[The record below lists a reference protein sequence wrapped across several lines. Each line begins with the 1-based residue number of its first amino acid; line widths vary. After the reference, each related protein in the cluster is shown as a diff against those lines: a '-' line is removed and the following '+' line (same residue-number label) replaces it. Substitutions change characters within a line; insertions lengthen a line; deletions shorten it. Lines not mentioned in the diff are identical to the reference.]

1 MPMGTHKLILDDD
14 FAEDFSLIAI
24 HCSEEAYKVAYL
36 LNQFAQLKLYR
47 RVVDLEYSNN
57 GLEITFP
64 LFEFEDKSK
73 YTAYNLVA
81 NKCKSAIAKVASS
94 GGLFGNIRG
103 EETVTTY
110 LIPEFKK
117 VDYFLKIQSD
127 FDAVGTKMLL
137 MAINDIKQIISAY
150 EVDTTSLKSKHN
162 LIFD

>member
-1 MPMGTHKLILDDD
+1 MRTHKLVLDDD

-36 LNQFAQLKLYR
+36 LNQFAQLKLQR
-47 RVVDLEYSNN
+47 RKVDLAYSNK

-64 LFEFEDKSK
+64 LFDFEDHSK
-73 YTAYNLVA
+73 YTDYSLVA
-81 NKCKSAIAKVASS
+81 NKCKSAVAKTASS
-94 GGLFGNIRG
+94 GGLFGNTKG
-103 EETVTTY
+103 EETVLTF

-127 FDAVGTKMLL
+127 FDKVGTKMLITD
-137 MAINDIKQIISAY
+137 INDIKQIISAY
-150 EVDTTSLKSKHN
+150 EVDTESLKSKHN